1 MNLKRLIPV
10 QFRSKKEFK
19 ILLKATAT
27 SQVSSWTDFIVSLIL
42 FEFTPLGP
50 LYSKAIGATTG
61 GAVNCF
67 LNYKWTFR
75 GNDVSKRAM
84 IIKYAFVWVGSLL
97 LNSYGTEFVHYL
109 FSNWQWLL
117 DLGFKDA
124 GCFMAAQLL
133 VSFVVSVFW
142 NILLQRFFVFQDL
155 DIKGFLFHH
164 RSITKNKIKTK

>member
-142 NILLQRFFVFQDL
+142 NILLQRYFVFQDL
-155 DIKGFLFHH
+155 DIRGFLFHH

>member
-1 MNLKRLIPV
+1 MNLKKLLPP
-10 QFRSKKEFK
+10 QFRDKQEFK
-19 ILLKATAT
+19 MLLKATAT

-61 GAVNCF
+61 GIVNCF

-97 LNSYGTEFVHYL
+97 LNSYGTDFVHYL
-109 FSNWQWLL
+109 FVNWQWLI

-142 NILLQRFFVFQDL
+142 NILLQRYFVFQDL

-164 RSITKNKIKTK
+164 RSITKDNNKD